1 MNKTRLRNYARL
13 IARKGANIQK
23 GQDVL
28 IYADLDQPEFVK
40 MLVEECYRAGARRVQ
55 LEWQFEPLEKLHAS
69 YQSEETLGETRS
81 WEKAKLQHMVDTL
94 PARIYLES
102 ADPDGLAGIAQPK
115 YTNAMQRKAAV
126 RKPYRDAIEGKHQW
140 CIAAVPGA
148 AWAKKMFPALR
159 KNQAVE
165 HLWEEILS
173 VSRANG
179 DGEANWRAHNAALK
193 ARCDYLNALDLRTFR
208 YRSANGT
215 DLSVGLIGGAKFLGG
230 SEDTVQGVEFNPNI
244 PSEEIFTSPHA
255 AKTEGIVYSTKPL
268 SFMGQLIENFSVRF
282 EGGRAVEVKAEQ
294 GEALLRQMIAMD
306 ENACRLGEVALIPK
320 ESPISASGLLYYNTL
335 FDENASCHLAFGDG
349 FEGCFADYDSVERAV
364 LDGRGLNNSIIH
376 VDFMIGSDDMDID
389 GITADGRSV
398 PIFRSGSWAFDV

>member
-1 MNKTRLRNYARL
+1 MNKTRLRSYARL
-13 IARKGANIQK
+13 IARKGANVQK
-23 GQDVL
+23 GQTVL
-28 IYADLDQPEFVK
+28 LYADLDQPEFVK
-40 MLVEECYRAGARRVQ
+40 ILVEECYKAGAARVQ
-55 LEWQFEPLEKLHAS
+55 LEWQFEPLEKLHAR
-69 YQSEETLGETRS
+69 YQSEETLGETRD

-126 RKPYRDAIEGKHQW
+126 RKPYRDAIEGRHQW

-148 AWAKKMFPALR
+148 AWAKKMFPTLR

-165 HLWEEILS
+165 RLWEEILS
-173 VSRANG
+173 ASRANG

-193 ARCDYLNALDLRTFR
+193 ACCAYLNQLDLRTLR
-208 YRSANGT
+208 YKSANGT
-215 DLSVGLIGGAKFLGG
+215 DLSVGLIPNAKFLGG
-230 SEDTVQGVEFNPNI
+230 SEDTQQGVEFNPNI

-268 SFMGQLIENFSVRF
+268 SFMGQLIDSFSIRF
-282 EGGRAVEVKAEQ
+282 EGGRAVEARAET
-294 GEALLRQMIAMD
+294 GEELLRQMIMMD
-306 ENACRLGEVALIPK
+306 ENAARLGEVALIPR

-335 FDENASCHLAFGDG
+335 FDENASCHLALGDG
-349 FEGCFADYDSVERAV
+349 FEGCFADYDSVERSV

-389 GITADGRSV
+389 GITADGRTV
-398 PIFRSGSWAFDV
+398 PIFRSGSWAFEI

>member
-294 GEALLRQMIAMD
+294 GEALLRQMISMD

-376 VDFMIGSDDMDID
+376 VDFMIGCDDMDID
-389 GITADGRSV
+389 GITADGRTV

>member
-1 MNKTRLRNYARL
+1 MNKTRLRSYARL
-13 IARKGANIQK
+13 IARKGANVQR
-23 GQDVL
+23 GQTVL
-28 IYADLDQPEFVK
+28 LYADLDQPEFVK
-40 MLVEECYRAGARRVQ
+40 MLVEECYKAGAARVQ
-55 LEWQFEPLEKLHAS
+55 LEWQFEPLEKLHAR
-69 YQSEETLGETRS
+69 YQSEETLGETRD

-126 RKPYRDAIEGKHQW
+126 RKPYRDAIEGRHQW

-148 AWAKKMFPALR
+148 AWAKKMFPTLR

-165 HLWEEILS
+165 RLWEEILS
-173 VSRANG
+173 ASRANG

-193 ARCDYLNALDLRTFR
+193 ARCAYLNRLDLRTLR
-208 YRSANGT
+208 YKSANGT
-215 DLSVGLIGGAKFLGG
+215 DLSVGLIPNARFLGG
-230 SEDTVQGVEFNPNI
+230 SEDTQQGVEFNPNI

-268 SFMGQLIENFSVRF
+268 SFMGQLINKFSIRF
-282 EGGRAVEVKAEQ
+282 EGGRAVEARAET
-294 GEALLRQMIAMD
+294 GEELLRQMIMMD
-306 ENACRLGEVALIPK
+306 ENAARLGEVALIPR

-335 FDENASCHLAFGDG
+335 FDENASCHLALGDG
-349 FEGCFADYDSVERAV
+349 FEGCFADYDSVERSV

-389 GITADGRSV
+389 GITADGRTV
-398 PIFRSGSWAFDV
+398 PIFRSGSWAFEI

>member
-1 MNKTRLRNYARL
+1 MTKTRLRNYARL
-13 IARKGANIQK
+13 IARTGANIQK

-28 IYADLDQPEFVK
+28 LYADLDQPEFVK
-40 MLVEECYRAGARRVQ
+40 ILVEECYKAGARRVQ
-55 LEWQFEPLEKLHAS
+55 LEWQFEPLEKLHAR

-102 ADPDGLAGIAQPK
+102 ADPDGLAGIEQPK

-148 AWAKKMFPALR
+148 AWAKKMFPHLR
-159 KNQAVE
+159 RSQAVE
-165 HLWEEILS
+165 RLWEEILAA
-173 VSRANG
+173 SRANG
-179 DGEANWRAHNAALK
+179 DAEANWKAHNAALK
-193 ARCDYLNALDLRTFR
+193 ARCAYLNALGLRALR
-208 YRSANGT
+208 YKSANGT
-215 DLSVGLIGGAKFLGG
+215 DLSVGLIPGCRFLGG
-230 SEDTVQGVEFNPNI
+230 SEDTVQGTEFNPNI

-255 AKTEGIVYSTKPL
+255 EKTEGIVYSTKPL

-282 EGGRAVEVKAEQ
+282 EGGRAVEVRAEQ
-294 GEALLRQMIAMD
+294 GEELLRQMIAMD

-389 GITADGRSV
+389 GITADGRTA

>member
-1 MNKTRLRNYARL
+1 MNKTRLRSYARL
-13 IARKGANIQK
+13 IARKGANVQK
-23 GQDVL
+23 GQTVL
-28 IYADLDQPEFVK
+28 LYADLDQPEFVK
-40 MLVEECYRAGARRVQ
+40 ILVEECYKAGAARVQ
-55 LEWQFEPLEKLHAS
+55 LEWQFEPLEKLHAR
-69 YQSEETLGETRS
+69 YQSEETLGETRD

-126 RKPYRDAIEGKHQW
+126 RKPYRDAIEGRHQW

-148 AWAKKMFPALR
+148 AWAKKMFPTLR

-165 HLWEEILS
+165 RLWEEILS
-173 VSRANG
+173 ASRANG

-193 ARCDYLNALDLRTFR
+193 ACCAYLNQLDLRTLR
-208 YRSANGT
+208 YKSANGT
-215 DLSVGLIGGAKFLGG
+215 DLSVGLIPNAKFLGG
-230 SEDTVQGVEFNPNI
+230 SEDTQQGVEFNPNI

-268 SFMGQLIENFSVRF
+268 SFMGQLIDSFSIRF
-282 EGGRAVEVKAEQ
+282 EGGRAVEARAET
-294 GEALLRQMIAMD
+294 GEELLRQMIMMD
-306 ENACRLGEVALIPK
+306 ENAARLGEVALIPR

-335 FDENASCHLAFGDG
+335 FDENASCHLALGDG
-349 FEGCFADYDSVERAV
+349 FEGCFADYDSVERSV

-389 GITADGRSV
+389 GITADGRTV

>member
-13 IARKGANIQK
+13 IARKGANVQK
-23 GQDVL
+23 GQEVL
-28 IYADLDQPEFVK
+28 LYADLDQPEFVK
-40 MLVEECYRAGARRVQ
+40 ILVEECYKAGAARVQ
-55 LEWQFEPLEKLHAS
+55 LEWQFEPLEKLHAR

-102 ADPDGLAGIAQPK
+102 ADPDGLAGIEQPK

-126 RKPYRDAIEGKHQW
+126 RKPYRDAIEGRHQW

-148 AWAKKMFPALR
+148 AWAKKMFPKLR

-165 HLWEEILS
+165 RLWEEILAAT
-173 VSRANG
+173 RANG
-179 DGEANWRAHNAALK
+179 DAVENWNAHNAGLK
-193 ARCDYLNALDLRTFR
+193 SRCDYLNSLDLRTLR
-208 YRSANGT
+208 YKSANGT

-230 SEDTVQGVEFNPNI
+230 SEDTQQGVEFNPNM
-244 PSEEIFTSPHA
+244 PTEEIFTSPHA
-255 AKTEGIVYSTKPL
+255 EKTQGIVYATKPL

-282 EGGRAVEVKAEQ
+282 EGGRAVEVRAGQ
-294 GEALLRQMIAMD
+294 GEELLRQMITMD
-306 ENACRLGEVALIPK
+306 ENAARLGEVALIPK
-320 ESPISASGLLYYNTL
+320 ESPISVSGLLYYNTL
-335 FDENASCHLAFGDG
+335 FDENASCHLALGDG
-349 FEGCFADYDSVERAV
+349 FEGCFADYDRVERAV

-389 GITADGRSV
+389 GITADDRTV
-398 PIFRSGSWAFDV
+398 PIFRSGSWAF

>member
-1 MNKTRLRNYARL
+1 M
-13 IARKGANIQK
+13 
-23 GQDVL
+23 
-28 IYADLDQPEFVK
+28 
-40 MLVEECYRAGARRVQ
+40 
-55 LEWQFEPLEKLHAS
+55 
-69 YQSEETLGETRS
+69 QS
-81 WEKAKLQHMVDTL
+81 
-94 PARIYLES
+94 
-102 ADPDGLAGIAQPK
+102 
-115 YTNAMQRKAAV
+115 KAAV
-126 RKPYRDAIEGKHQW
+126 RKPYRDAIEGRHQW

-159 KNQAVE
+159 RNQAME
-165 HLWEEILS
+165 RLWEEILS
-173 VSRANG
+173 ASRANG
-179 DGEANWRAHNAALK
+179 DGEENWRAHNAALK
-193 ARCDYLNALDLRTFR
+193 ARCDYLNALDLRALR
-208 YRSANGT
+208 YRSVNGT
-215 DLSVGLIGGAKFLGG
+215 DLSVGLIPNAKFLGG
-230 SEDTVQGVEFNPNI
+230 SEETVQGVEFNPNI

-255 AKTEGIVYSTKPL
+255 EKTEGIVYSTKPL

-294 GEALLRQMIAMD
+294 GETLLRQMIAMD

-389 GITADGRSV
+389 GITADGRAV